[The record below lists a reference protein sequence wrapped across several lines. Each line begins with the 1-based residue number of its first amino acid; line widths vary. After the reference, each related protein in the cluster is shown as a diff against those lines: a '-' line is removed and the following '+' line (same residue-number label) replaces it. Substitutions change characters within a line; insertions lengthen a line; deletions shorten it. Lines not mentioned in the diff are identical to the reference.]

1 MPNKLSRRSKAKYDT
16 LHPDL
21 QLILDYMLD
30 IVDFSVI
37 EGVRTKERQRELVES
52 GMSKTMRSKHLANKD
67 GVSEAV
73 DIVPYPGL
81 DWNDRERFT
90 FYQGIAKGIAH
101 MLYIM
106 GDIDHTIRNG
116 VDWDGDGNIKEHS
129 FFDGPH
135 LELKKGK

>member
-1 MPNKLSRRSKAKYDT
+1 MNKLSKRSKAKYDT

-30 IVDFSVI
+30 VVDFSVI

-52 GMSKTMRSKHLANKD
+52 GMSKTMRSKHLPNKD

-73 DIVPYPGL
+73 DIFPYPNG
-81 DWNDRERFT
+81 DWNDLRRFCY
-90 FYQGIAKGIAH
+90 YQGIAKGIAH
-101 MLYIM
+101 MLYVM
-106 GDIDHTIRNG
+106 GDTDHVLRNG
-116 VDWDGDGNIKEHS
+116 IDWDSDGEIKDHS

-135 LELKKGK
+135 FELKKVK

>member
-1 MPNKLSRRSKAKYDT
+1 MYKLSKRSKEKYDT

-37 EGVRTKERQRELVES
+37 EGVRSKERQRELVDA
-52 GMSKTMRSKHLANKD
+52 GMSKTMRSKHLPNKD

-73 DIVPYPGL
+73 DIFPYPNG
-81 DWNDRERFT
+81 DWSDLRRFCY
-90 FYQGIAKGIAH
+90 YQGIAKGIAH

-106 GDIDHTIRNG
+106 GDTDHVIRNG
-116 VDWDGDGNIKEHS
+116 IDWDSDGEIKDTT

-135 LELKKGK
+135 IELKKGK